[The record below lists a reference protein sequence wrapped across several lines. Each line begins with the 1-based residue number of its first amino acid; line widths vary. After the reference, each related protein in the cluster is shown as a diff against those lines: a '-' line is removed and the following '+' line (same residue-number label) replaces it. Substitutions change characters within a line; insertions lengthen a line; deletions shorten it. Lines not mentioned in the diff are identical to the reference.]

1 MLLLLFQL
9 LNGEIET
16 LISIHKECKFFNQGM
31 LWVEIFFFYF
41 IVVYQ
46 VCILLSPMTN
56 YL

>member
-31 LWVEIFFFYF
+31 LWVEIFFFTVQCF

-46 VCILLSPMTN
+46 VKSHD
-56 YL
+56 

>member
-31 LWVEIFFFYF
+31 LWVEIFF
-41 IVVYQ
+41 
-46 VCILLSPMTN
+46 LLYSA
-56 YL
+56 L